1 MLHNIIAQ
9 IQVGTDSIAQP
20 IVAAAAAPAPALS
33 ILDLII
39 KGGFIMVPIV
49 LLSVL
54 LVYLFVTRLLVV
66 NKALKTDDHFV
77 PMIKSHLQQGNI
89 DAAKTLAQSNTT
101 PVGIVLYKGIVRLG
115 KPVKEIEMSM
125 ENAAKVELAKVETNM
140 GYLSTIAAIAP
151 MFGFLGTI
159 FGVIKIFYNIA
170 LADNISIGLIAGG
183 LYEKMITSA
192 AGLVVGIMAFVAHHL
207 ILARIDKLIAKIELA
222 SAEFL
227 DVITEPAGK

>member
-1 MLHNIIAQ
+1 MLNFIIAQ
-9 IQVGTDSIAQP
+9 IEVATNAIATP
-20 IVAAAAAPAPALS
+20 VTPAAAAPPTLN

-39 KGGFIMVPIV
+39 KGGVIMIPIA

-54 LVYLFVTRLLVV
+54 LVYVFVTRLLVV
-66 NKALKTDDHFV
+66 NKALATDANFV
-77 PMIKSHLQQGNI
+77 PMIKSQLQQGNVE
-89 DAAKTLAQSNTT
+89 AAKNLAQTNTT
-101 PVGIVLYKGIVRLG
+101 PVGIMLYKGIVRLG

-125 ENAAKVELAKVETNM
+125 ENSAKVELAKVEVNVN
-140 GYLSTIAAIAP
+140 YLSTIAAIAP

-170 LADNISIGLIAGG
+170 IADNISIGLIAGG

-192 AGLVVGIMAFVAHHL
+192 AGLVIGVMAFVAHHL
-207 ILARIDKLIAKIELA
+207 LVARIDKLIAKLELA